1 MVNYSRK
8 RNGLKIASLN
18 IVSLRKCKDELGI
31 TLNDNEID
39 VIGLN
44 ETRLDENI
52 SDRELRIEGYKIF
65 RNDRYV
71 QRGGVASYIKESLDV
86 LRLDHQMNSLEL
98 LSLEIKPKKARY
110 IFLVSWYRPPTTNVD
125 DSTLES
131 LRAVVTRLDRQD
143 KEIILIG
150 DTNCDLIDNRNF
162 NTKKQKQLYS
172 EFQLEQIPN

>member
-8 RNGLKIASLN
+8 RNGLKITSLN

-71 QRGGVASYIKESLDV
+71 QGGGVASYIRESLAV
-86 LRLDHQMNSLEL
+86 LHVDDQMNILEI
-98 LSLEIKPKKARY
+98 LSLEIKPKKASSSSL
-110 IFLVSWYRPPTTNVD
+110 FSWY
-125 DSTLES
+125 
-131 LRAVVTRLDRQD
+131 
-143 KEIILIG
+143 
-150 DTNCDLIDNRNF
+150 
-162 NTKKQKQLYS
+162 
-172 EFQLEQIPN
+172 